1 MPDTIFAPAK
11 INVWLRIFAPDDTG
25 YHPLDTLF
33 CALELADHVTIERT
47 DAPTTLEVLNA
58 DVGPTERNLAWR
70 AADEFFRATGLAG
83 GAAIRL
89 DKRIPAGAGL
99 GGGSSDAAA
108 VLRALNDL
116 HDGVLPMADLAAMAA
131 RLGSDVAFFLC
142 GAPLAHATGRG
153 EVLQPLPA
161 LPRAPVIVLAPA
173 FGIAT
178 ADAYRW
184 LDEARA
190 FSEPQPL
197 RAVPRDWEGVAA
209 HAANDFERV
218 VFARHPTLAR
228 LKSELLDSGAL
239 IALLSGSGSTL
250 FGVYGSDAE
259 RDGALATLEGTV
271 RASQAV
277 IISTNS
283 RVVQWQ
289 DSGLWLR

>member
-1 MPDTIFAPAK
+1 MPETIFAPAK
-11 INVWLRIFAPDDTG
+11 INLWLRIFAPDETG

-33 CALELADHVTIERT
+33 CALELADRITLDRIEG
-47 DAPTTLEVLNA
+47 PTTLEVVNA
-58 DVGPTERNLAWR
+58 ELGPTERNLAWR
-70 AADEFFRATGLAG
+70 AADEFFRASGLEG
-83 GAAIRL
+83 GVAIHL

-108 VLRALNDL
+108 VLGALNHL
-116 HDGVLPMADLAAMAA
+116 HDGVLPQAELAAIAA
-131 RLGSDVAFFLC
+131 RLGSDVAFFL
-142 GAPLAHATGRG
+142 GGDPLAHATGRG
-153 EVLQPLPA
+153 ELLQPLPA
-161 LPRAPVIVLAPA
+161 LPRAPVIVLAPS

-190 FSEPQPL
+190 YSEPQML
-197 RAVPRDWEGVAA
+197 RAVPRDWEAIAAGV
-209 HAANDFERV
+209 ANDFEQV
-218 VFARHPTLAR
+218 VFARYPELAR
-228 LKSELLDSGAL
+228 LKSKLLDSGAL

-250 FGVYGSDAE
+250 FGVYGSEAE

-277 IISTNS
+277 IISTRS